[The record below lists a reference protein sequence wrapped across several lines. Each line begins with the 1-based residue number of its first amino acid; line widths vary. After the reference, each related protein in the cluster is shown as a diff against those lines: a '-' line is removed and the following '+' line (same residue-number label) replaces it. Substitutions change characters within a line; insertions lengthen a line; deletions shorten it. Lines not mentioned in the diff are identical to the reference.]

1 MSSPDTA
8 FSLLLERLS
17 DAQARAVRGRMTAR
31 ELVRG
36 QTLFAQGDPSPRL
49 WVIRAGRL
57 RTYHL
62 APSGEEFTT
71 AVWSSGQTLGLLSTL
86 LDQPRAI
93 SCQALESASLLAM
106 ERADLLALMET
117 VPAFA
122 INVARVAAMLATNS
136 IARSGPRALDS
147 ATAKLARILHD
158 LALAAPGYDGHGAEI
173 AGVTRA
179 DLAKM
184 AGISRTWASLR
195 LAALERAGLVLRTR
209 GGLSVP
215 DVARLARLYS
225 DGY

>member
-1 MSSPDTA
+1 M
-8 FSLLLERLS
+8 
-17 DAQARAVRGRMTAR
+17 
-31 ELVRG
+31 
-36 QTLFAQGDPSPRL
+36 
-49 WVIRAGRL
+49 IRAGRL

-62 APSGEEFTT
+62 AASGEVFTT

-93 SCQALESASLLAM
+93 SCEALEPASLSSM
-106 ERADLLALMET
+106 ERADLLAWMET

-136 IARSGPRALDS
+136 IARSGPRVLDS

-173 AGVTRA
+173 VGVTRA

-195 LAALERAGLVLRTR
+195 LAALERAGLVLGTR
-209 GGLSVP
+209 GRLRVP
-215 DVARLARLYS
+215 DVAQLARFYS